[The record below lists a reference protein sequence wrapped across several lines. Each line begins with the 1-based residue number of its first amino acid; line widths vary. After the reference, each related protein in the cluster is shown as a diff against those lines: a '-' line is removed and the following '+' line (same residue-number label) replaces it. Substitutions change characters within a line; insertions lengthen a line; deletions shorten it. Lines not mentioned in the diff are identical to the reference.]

1 MSNPIQRGNHNAFSE
16 GQNLY
21 VLYEVDEA
29 QINLGNFE
37 EKNFI
42 QTSTQAV
49 VLNDPR
55 LVILSHRRAGR
66 EIGEVVLTGGNFKIC
81 FQ

>member
-37 EKNFI
+37 EEKNFI

-49 VLNDPR
+49 VLNDPH
-55 LVILSHRRAGR
+55 LVIWSHKRVL
-66 EIGEVVLTGGNFKIC
+66 IGSNFKIC

>member
-21 VLYEVDEA
+21 VLYEIDEA
-29 QINLGNFE
+29 LINLGNVQ
-37 EKNFI
+37 KLYL
-42 QTSTQAV
+42 QSSAQAV
-49 VLNDPR
+49 VLNGPR

>member
-37 EKNFI
+37 EEKKLYKL
-42 QTSTQAV
+42 
-49 VLNDPR
+49 VLKQLFWMT
-55 LVILSHRRAGR
+55 LV
-66 EIGEVVLTGGNFKIC
+66 
-81 FQ
+81 